1 MVSFDRLIHYLS
13 QPILKET
20 PERERK
26 KSHGGRERTHFLLA
40 SASATL
46 ASASQVQAPCLRASR
61 DLPLWPVF
69 RHLPRTLI
77 PLTIGTARL
86 AGPG

>member
-1 MVSFDRLIHYLS
+1 M
-13 QPILKET
+13 
-20 PERERK
+20 PEREEKESR
-26 KSHGGRERTHFLLA
+26 SGRERAHFLLA

-69 RHLPRTLI
+69 RHLPRALI

-86 AGPG
+86 AGPGQHQEERSLPGPRDPGHP